1 MTRVATRAA
10 KPAAAAAL
18 IVAEPPAHWQ
28 ARPLLVVDCSL
39 LAVAL
44 FQEDERESAE
54 GRMAGRDLQ
63 APTILDYEIVSVA
76 LKKGRQKGSSVAQAG
91 MSLYAALSIELHAAD
106 PDALHAL
113 AQHYEL
119 SAYDAAYLW
128 LAAELKAPLAT
139 FDRKLGAAA
148 QRHLGALE

>member
-1 MTRVATRAA
+1 MARTASRTSEASPAT
-10 KPAAAAAL
+10 PL
-18 IVAEPPAHWQ
+18 IVAEPPAQWQ

-39 LAVAL
+39 LSATL
-44 FQEDERESAE
+44 FQEDDRERAE

-76 LKKGRQKGSSVAQAG
+76 LKKGRDAGSDVADAG
-91 MSLYAALSIELHAAD
+91 MSRYAALSIELHAAD

-113 AQHYEL
+113 ARRYRL

-128 LAAELKAPLAT
+128 LAAELRAPLAT